1 MSLTLSACKCT
12 VALTVLRLLVGA
24 PNFGHVMPLAPEPGF
39 GFQYKC
45 DIEDDP
51 AFMQEKGTYTCT
63 PRAFESERR
72 TFLTKAYRYVKLL
85 LN

>member
-1 MSLTLSACKCT
+1 M
-12 VALTVLRLLVGA
+12 GA

-51 AFMQEKGTYTCT
+51 AFMQEKGRYTCT

-72 TFLTKAYRYVKLL
+72 TPHY
-85 LN
+85 LNTNFTRPDSASA